1 MKKAIVCALAALALV
16 AATQPLEERAK
27 ALLERKRETT
37 AAAPGASEHQ
47 TGLGID
53 VYVKNFAGEGF
64 VKSQA
69 GQFVNSE
76 SWKYGFIIRYPSYGK
91 SSTGIKFEPWHIRYV
106 GKPHAAII
114 YNDRQTLEK
123 YIDSFETGEW
133 YSADGYLISRQ
144 TVGESVTMPKAFG
157 SAVISPDNT
166 GCYMITVKQ

>member
-16 AATQPLEERAK
+16 AAAQPLEERAK

-76 SWKYGFIIRYPSYGK
+76 SWRPL
-91 SSTGIKFEPWHIRYV
+91 STR
-106 GKPHAAII
+106 
-114 YNDRQTLEK
+114 
-123 YIDSFETGEW
+123 
-133 YSADGYLISRQ
+133 
-144 TVGESVTMPKAFG
+144 
-157 SAVISPDNT
+157 
-166 GCYMITVKQ
+166 